1 MHDVEY
7 KNFLWDLVVVVI
19 SGRYLMLWKR
29 DRINDNDGFGFIW
42 NFRSR
47 SPYSPPRL
55 PPPPTYFRHGM
66 PMYSSFSRRFDPYLD
81 GYFPPMERSNGHE
94 YSYRDRGTRLTP
106 PSASARYNRR

>member
-7 KNFLWDLVVVVI
+7 KKFSLGI
-19 SGRYLMLWKR
+19 GCSGRVFDVVEKGYK
-29 DRINDNDGFGFIW
+29 NDDDGFGFMW

-47 SPYSPPRL
+47 SPYSPP
-55 PPPPTYFRHGM
+55 PMPAPTYFRHGM
-66 PMYSSFSRRFDPYLD
+66 PMYPSYSRRYDPYME

-94 YSYRDRGTRLTP
+94 YRYRDRGTRLTP